1 MTKTVRVKKNK
12 IKPGRNHLRPDFV
25 FFSGITSPV
34 FGMVKKESDRDDCT
48 SILFKAFRMEL
59 NLIFLYPNSMD
70 CSSIHNPSDISG

>member
-1 MTKTVRVKKNK
+1 
-12 IKPGRNHLRPDFV
+12 
-25 FFSGITSPV
+25 
-34 FGMVKKESDRDDCT
+34 MVKKESDRDDCT